1 MNSRF
6 DSWGDVRVFLSV
18 LDTGSTLA
26 ASRKLGMSQPTVA
39 RRIDALE
46 HALKLT
52 LFERDTRG
60 FRPTQEALALV
71 EGARSIEAAAV
82 SFRDKAARLGGVNTR
97 PIRLTAPQ
105 TNFSDNL
112 AAAIADFTAQNPGT
126 RFEFVASYDCLDLAA
141 GEADVAIRIAAR
153 IDDDRLICRKLTDVT
168 ASIYGSPAYAAR
180 HGLPSSPD
188 EFAGHSFIVY
198 DKLIAS
204 MKLNAWLLDRID
216 RTQIVSRCSEP
227 ESMIAAVRA
236 GLGLGPVPTTLAEDD
251 GRLIRCFEPPEGTNV
266 TSWLVIGPDAYRRP
280 EVRAFAAFFAP
291 RFAEYIR
298 TASQGSR

>member
-1 MNSRF
+1 MVSAMALCCSSQMNSRF

-105 TNFSDNL
+105 TNFPTTSRRQL
-112 AAAIADFTAQNPGT
+112 PISPRRTPE
-126 RFEFVASYDCLDLAA
+126 RASSSWQATTVSIS
-141 GEADVAIRIAAR
+141 GRAR
-153 IDDDRLICRKLTDVT
+153 PMSR
-168 ASIYGSPAYAAR
+168 SGSPP
-180 HGLPSSPD
+180 GS
-188 EFAGHSFIVY
+188 
-198 DKLIAS
+198 
-204 MKLNAWLLDRID
+204 
-216 RTQIVSRCSEP
+216 
-227 ESMIAAVRA
+227 
-236 GLGLGPVPTTLAEDD
+236 TT
-251 GRLIRCFEPPEGTNV
+251 
-266 TSWLVIGPDAYRRP
+266 
-280 EVRAFAAFFAP
+280 
-291 RFAEYIR
+291 
-298 TASQGSR
+298 TA